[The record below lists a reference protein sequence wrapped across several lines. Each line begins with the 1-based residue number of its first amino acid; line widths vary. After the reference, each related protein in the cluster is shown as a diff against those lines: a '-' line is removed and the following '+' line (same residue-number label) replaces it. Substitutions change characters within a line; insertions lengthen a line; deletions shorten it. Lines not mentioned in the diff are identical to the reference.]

1 MNNIKTYEAFKNGFK
16 PKISKSIEEYKEE
29 IDSFLDDLKDIS
41 IGSYIIKY
49 LDDYIYLSAIRDY
62 DSKKEEINIFL
73 EEIKS
78 VCKSIGVNVFDE
90 LNYYAELKYNNEV
103 INFIVLKFSFN
114 KLNYISD
121 VYIDLLYWLSSK
133 IGLNIGNIYF

>member
-1 MNNIKTYEAFKNGFK
+1 M
-16 PKISKSIEEYKEE
+16 
-29 IDSFLDDLKDIS
+29 
-41 IGSYIIKY
+41 
-49 LDDYIYLSAIRDY
+49 DDYIYLSAIRDY

-90 LNYYAELKYNNEV
+90 LNYYAESKYNNEV

-121 VYIDLLYWLSSK
+121 VYIDLLDWLSSK

>member
-1 MNNIKTYEAFKNGFK
+1 M
-16 PKISKSIEEYKEE
+16 
-29 IDSFLDDLKDIS
+29 
-41 IGSYIIKY
+41 
-49 LDDYIYLSAIRDY
+49 DDYIYLSAIRDY